1 MSPPPG
7 GADKM
12 RIPGMG
18 VDNMWLAYAAG
29 AACCFGLRGI
39 LYQWTSKQPA
49 DRNVLLFGVYFCGAV
64 LALLLNAGIGQ
75 AWTSGAAMGIAM
87 GLFSFISNSAMH
99 KGFSV
104 GKASIVALLS
114 GLPPLVV
121 VLAAYVIWGEK
132 LSWEQGFAFAV
143 IMCGGL
149 LIKSS
154 GGLSLQDMKGAQ
166 WGLLAMITFALTDL
180 SSKQATMWDGET
192 LPTVAVMYLTGSLLF
207 GATAWRSVS
216 AGRKQV
222 WEITAAQ
229 RETAASESAEVISR
243 LPSEAPDVPA
253 SLSAPA
259 AGWSLRKTV
268 LVGMAVGLTN
278 ISGMIL
284 IMPAFKLGVTG
295 LVSVII
301 ALNVL
306 LILLYARFF
315 LKERFKPLELAGMAL
330 AFGGV
335 IVLRLFG

>member
-1 MSPPPG
+1 
-7 GADKM
+7 
-12 RIPGMG
+12 
-18 VDNMWLAYAAG
+18 MWLVYAAG

-49 DRNVLLFGVYFCGAV
+49 DRNLLLFGVYLCGAV
-64 LALLLNAGIGQ
+64 LALLLNGGIGQ
-75 AWTSGAAMGIAM
+75 AWTAGAAMGLAM
-87 GLFSFISNSAMH
+87 GVFSFISNSSMH

-121 VLAAYVIWGEK
+121 VLAAYLAWGEK
-132 LSWEQGFAFAV
+132 LNWGQGLAFAV
-143 IMCGGL
+143 IMGGGL

-154 GGLSLQDMKGAQ
+154 GGLSLQDLKGAQ
-166 WGLLAMITFALTDL
+166 WGLLAMVTFALTDL
-180 SSKQATMWDGET
+180 SSKQATLWGGET

-207 GATAWRSVS
+207 GLTAWKSASAARRRS
-216 AGRKQV
+216 G
-222 WEITAAQ
+222 ELAAAHS
-229 RETAASESAEVISR
+229 ETAASGETAAQ
-243 LPSEAPDVPA
+243 EAF
-253 SLSAPA
+253 PA
-259 AGWSLRKTV
+259 ALDRPSPATPRMWSTKKTV

-295 LVSVII
+295 LVSAII

-330 AFGGV
+330 ALGGV